1 MAIEDMIKDDLK
13 AKKPVFIA
21 GANAVVADRLQR
33 LGLLKELPTDALV
46 KDRSTA
52 LQMATQM
59 LKAQGSSE

>member
-21 GANAVVADRLQR
+21 GANTVVADRLQR
-33 LGLLKELPTDALV
+33 LGLLKELPADALV

-52 LQMATQM
+52 LHMATKM
-59 LKAQGSSE
+59 LKAQGSAE